1 MSMDISLFLMSS
13 WSSEKEK
20 YTRNLQFSDLGTC
33 TEDKVTPVI
42 LGTVGGLFPFL
53 ISPDV
58 QLQKL

>member
-1 MSMDISLFLMSS
+1 MSS